1 MGFNTLNTSGS
12 PPIGKL
18 GNWRNGSPIISIP
31 IIVTRAIACYS
42 LRQVYSDYLGNAIRV
57 RRSSDNAL
65 QDIGFSSGVL
75 DIASL
80 TSFVG
85 AGNGFVV
92 TWYDSSGNGNH
103 TTNTDPATQP
113 KIVTNGSVNLFNS
126 RPAINFSQ
134 AVQDVLF
141 NPAMTGFA
149 ANADFYISAVFEF
162 LQSGNHYDMIAGW
175 RGSVNTATNSAPL
188 LQLLSTTD
196 NQIGM
201 HNTDA
206 VDIRIKVDIT
216 NRIQKRIAT
225 ISRMGG
231 TNGNGGTVT
240 VTSTGNSQPSYET
253 TAIQSWSSPSTL
265 GFQIGGRQQNLTAFG
280 NKNIT
285 EVICFSQDLNT
296 ANRNFYRAEQGSFYG
311 ISVP

>member
-18 GNWRNGSPIISIP
+18 DNWRNGLPITSIP
-31 IIVTRAIACYS
+31 IIVTRATACYS
-42 LRQVYSDYLGNAIRV
+42 LRQIYGDYLGNAIRV
-57 RRSSDNAL
+57 RRSLDDAF
-65 QDIGFSSGVL
+65 QDIGFVGGVL
-75 DIASL
+75 DVTSL

-103 TTNTDPATQP
+103 TTNADPGTQP
-113 KIVTNGSVNLFNS
+113 KIVINGSVNLFNS
-126 RPAINFSQ
+126 RPAIRFSQ
-134 AVQDVLF
+134 DLQDVLF
-141 NPAMTGFA
+141 NSAIFGFA
-149 ANADFYISAVFEF
+149 ANTDFYISAVFEF
-162 LQSGNHYDMIAGW
+162 LQAANSWDMIAGW
-175 RGSVNTATNSAPL
+175 RDSVNTATNSAPL
-188 LQLLSTTD
+188 LQAMNVN

-206 VDIRIKVDIT
+206 VDTRIKVDIT
-216 NRIQKRIAT
+216 TRIEKRIAT
-225 ISRMGG
+225 LSRAGG

-253 TAIQSWSSPSTL
+253 TAIQSWSSPPTS
-265 GFQIGGRQQNLTAFG
+265 GFQIGGRQQGATAFG
-280 NKNIT
+280 DKNIT

-296 ANRNFYRAEQGSFYG
+296 ANRNFYRTEQGSYYG